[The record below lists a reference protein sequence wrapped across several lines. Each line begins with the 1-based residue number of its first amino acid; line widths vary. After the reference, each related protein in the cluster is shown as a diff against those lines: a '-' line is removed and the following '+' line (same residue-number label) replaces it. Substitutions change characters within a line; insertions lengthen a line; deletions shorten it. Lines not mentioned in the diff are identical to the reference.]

1 VGLDREFILFI
12 RYLPEYS
19 VEMSRI
25 IVKGLSKSTKEGNIR
40 EQFSSKGEITDV
52 KIVKTKDGKSR
63 QFAFVGFRTNEQA
76 LDAIKHFNNTFLG
89 TAKIIVELAKKIGDA
104 PLNPFK
110 STKSMKGNKDVV
122 SDEKI
127 ETTKETSVMTA
138 REIKQ
143 AKEKADFLEAM
154 KPRKNTKFWAN
165 DEGDITGTTNL
176 DNNNNMNNT
185 NDEGDSESVESS
197 ESDASETKVDKNN
210 LTSLSALDYLKSKKV
225 TSFSDSEDENEENET
240 DNNRTDDASK
250 DNQTYIDDNDEIDD
264 TGRLFIRNLPFSVT
278 EDELKE
284 LFASY
289 GPITEVHLPLD
300 SDRNRKGYGFVQ
312 FMLPEHALKA
322 KDTLDGSSFQGRL
335 LHIILAK
342 KPREVDYSAIQNTKL
357 SSFQLK
363 KELNRKKNLNVKDG
377 WNSSYLRSDTVIDA
391 IASQYGVERSD
402 IMDINEGSGEMAI
415 RLAMGEAQIAQENKE
430 YFVSHGVDITALDSV
445 NSTNKSI
452 QRSTTCL
459 LIKNLPH
466 DLVEDELKSMFTKYG
481 PILSFLI
488 PPSKSMA
495 LVNYKV
501 IYSLAYS
508 FSHFFIYLL
517 KTRNHRKQELHLKV

>member
-1 VGLDREFILFI
+1 
-12 RYLPEYS
+12 
-19 VEMSRI
+19 MSRI
-25 IVKGLSKSTKEGNIR
+25 IIKGLSKSTKEGNIR

-63 QFAFVGFRTNEQA
+63 QFAFVGYRTNEQA
-76 LDAIKHFNNTFLG
+76 LDAINYFNNTFLG
-89 TAKIIVELAKKIGDA
+89 TARVIVELAKKIGDS
-104 PLNPFK
+104 PLNPYK
-110 STKSMKGNKDVV
+110 SAKAKKASKDEAVVNENKDAVQ
-122 SDEKI
+122 EK
-127 ETTKETSVMTA
+127 SAMTA

-165 DEGDITGTTNL
+165 DEGDITDTLNTDMNNA
-176 DNNNNMNNT
+176 NNNIE
-185 NDEGDSESVESS
+185 DIDDDSSSDSTESS
-197 ESDASETKVDKNN
+197 DSDDSKNNASKSN

-225 TSFSDSEDENEENET
+225 SAFSDSDNEIEENET
-240 DNNRTDDASK
+240 NNNETDAVNN
-250 DNQTYIDDNDEIDD
+250 DNQAYTDENDELDD
-264 TGRLFIRNLPFSVT
+264 TGRLFIRNIPFSVT

-284 LFASY
+284 LFAAY

-300 SDRNRKGYGFVQ
+300 SDRNRKGFGFIQ
-312 FMLPEHALKA
+312 FMLPEHALQAKA
-322 KDTLDGSSFQGRL
+322 VLDGTSFQGRL
-335 LHIILAK
+335 LHIIIAK
-342 KPREVDYSAIQNTKL
+342 KPREVDYSTIQNSKL

-377 WNSSYLRSDTVIDA
+377 WNSSYIRSDTVIDA
-391 IASQYGVERSD
+391 IANQYGVERSD
-402 IMDINEGSGEMAI
+402 IMDINEGSGEMAV

-430 YFVSHGVDITALDSV
+430 YFISHGVDITALDSI

-452 QRSTTCL
+452 KRSTTCL
-459 LIKNLPH
+459 LVKNLPH
-466 DLVEDELKSMFTKYG
+466 DLVEEELKSMFTKYG

-501 IYSLAYS
+501 LSSITYS
-508 FSHFFIYLL
+508 FILTHSL
-517 KTRNHRKQELHLKV
+517 Q

>member
-1 VGLDREFILFI
+1 
-12 RYLPEYS
+12 
-19 VEMSRI
+19 MSRI
-25 IVKGLSKSTKEGNIR
+25 IIKGLGKSTKEGNIR
-40 EQFSSKGEITDV
+40 EQFSRKGEITDV

-63 QFAFVGFRTNEQA
+63 QFAFVGYRTNEQA

-89 TAKIIVELAKKIGDA
+89 TARVIVELAKKIGDS
-104 PLNPFK
+104 PLNPYK
-110 STKSMKGNKDVV
+110 SAKAKKENKDEALAN
-122 SDEKI
+122 D
-127 ETTKETSVMTA
+127 TKEVVQGKSAMTA

-165 DEGDITGTTNL
+165 DEGDIVDTLNT
-176 DNNNNMNNT
+176 DDNNNMNN
-185 NDEGDSESVESS
+185 DIEDISSDSS
-197 ESDASETKVDKNN
+197 ESSDSDDSKINTDKSH

-225 TSFSDSEDENEENET
+225 SAFSDSDNEIEEKEVSNEQT
-240 DNNRTDDASK
+240 DAGNKTS
-250 DNQTYIDDNDEIDD
+250 QPYTDDNDELDD

-284 LFASY
+284 LFAAY

-300 SDRNRKGYGFVQ
+300 SDRNRKGFGFVQ
-312 FMLPEHALKA
+312 FMLPEHASQA
-322 KDTLDGSSFQGRL
+322 KDSLDGTSFQGRL
-335 LHIILAK
+335 LHIIIAK
-342 KPREVDYSAIQNTKL
+342 KPREVDYSTVQNSKL

-377 WNSSYLRSDTVIDA
+377 WNSSFVRADTVIDA
-391 IASQYGVERSD
+391 IANQYGVERSD
-402 IMDINEGSGEMAI
+402 IMDINEGSGEMAV

-430 YFVSHGVDITALDSV
+430 YFTSHGVDITALDSI
-445 NSTNKSI
+445 NSTNKSMK
-452 QRSTTCL
+452 RSTTCL
-459 LIKNLPH
+459 LVKNLPH
-466 DLVEDELKSMFTKYG
+466 DLVQDELKSMFTKYG

-501 IYSLAYS
+501 LS
-508 FSHFFIYLL
+508 
-517 KTRNHRKQELHLKV
+517 